1 MNVKNFFQSRAFKI
15 AVSAIGGL
23 LILLLVFKAGMLVGY
38 RKAGFSFK
46 YGDNYFKNFGGR
58 MEKNRM
64 MRGFGDKDF
73 MMRGFGDMDFMRA
86 GGASGQILK
95 IDSLAK
101 TEEVSATALTSL
113 PQTGSNGVAA
123 LIIKDRDGTEK
134 IILVTDKTEIRKF
147 RETVK
152 LSDLKIDDYVVVI
165 GEPNDAGQ
173 VEAKLIRIMPGK

>member
-1 MNVKNFFQSRAFKI
+1 MNVKNFFQSKAFKI

-38 RKAGFSFK
+38 RKASFSFK

-58 MEKNRM
+58 MEKNR
-64 MRGFGDKDF
+64 

-101 TEEVSATALTSL
+101 TEEVPATASTSV
-113 PQTGSNGVAA
+113 PQTESSQGVA
-123 LIIKDRDGTEK
+123 LTLKDRDGTEK
-134 IILVTDKTEIRKF
+134 IILVTNKTEIRKF

-165 GEPNDAGQ
+165 GEPNDPGQ
-173 VEAKLIRIMPGK
+173 IEAKLIRIMPGK

>member
-1 MNVKNFFQSRAFKI
+1 M
-15 AVSAIGGL
+15 
-23 LILLLVFKAGMLVGY
+23 
-38 RKAGFSFK
+38 
-46 YGDNYFKNFGGR
+46 
-58 MEKNRM
+58 
-64 MRGFGDKDF
+64 
-73 MMRGFGDMDFMRA
+73 
-86 GGASGQILK
+86 
-95 IDSLAK
+95 AK